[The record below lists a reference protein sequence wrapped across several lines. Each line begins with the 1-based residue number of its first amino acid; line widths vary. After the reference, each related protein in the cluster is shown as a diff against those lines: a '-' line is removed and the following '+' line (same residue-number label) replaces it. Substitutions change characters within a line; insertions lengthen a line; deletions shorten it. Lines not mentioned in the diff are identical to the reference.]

1 MAFLTLN
8 KSYIVAGET
17 FRLTITDRDLVSGNS
32 VSYNLS
38 GEGLTTEHFVDE
50 SSLSGSITIGNN
62 YSGFK
67 DFTTGSNLPTGDDFM
82 VLKVS
87 SPNMSDMYL
96 NIYSD
101 NHYLAPET
109 KIELGD
115 TFDTWRKK
123 TNGFIARLD
132 VLEDSTSDIR
142 FQTITCDGINS
153 EYTLNFPV
161 TSDYTYLYDIH
172 IDGISQNPADAYTI
186 NEDNNT
192 IIFSDIPAEFSS
204 VSIISRFDISTVS
217 QPLVTTWGSISGD
230 ISDNA
235 DLIDALDA
243 KVSDTDLSD
252 IVIDVSN
259 STGSDTTTEATI
271 NVTGVNGSDA
281 HFHLGSVDNEISV
294 TKSTVDDYSVVLQ
307 HTTHNL
313 TETFGGDSPLD
324 VTALDFGDQVTLV
337 TGVETNTTGHL
348 TSYET
353 TAFTLPS
360 IDTISDLVVT
370 DVDVIS
376 DVDVGGISKTDIVP
390 SGTSLQGFIT
400 QMLSQTYY
408 PTFVLPSVN
417 LTDNIAATVE
427 VGTLGLT
434 LTANYNAG
442 AINGDISGGI
452 WDPNLKQAD
461 RAGVATQYTFSGAT
475 IPSSPVTQ
483 TGNSLALPTTT
494 IEEGANTFNV
504 VTDHDSGPQPL
515 DSLGTAFDSPLPSG
529 DVSDG
534 LTVNG
539 KRNAFYGVDLTSTDS
554 AGVRAL
560 TSKLNPSNGTSFTIN
575 IPAGATD
582 VVFAYPATLRDV
594 DSVIYVEGLNAETKT
609 AFSQQTVN
617 VEGANSY
624 TAIGYK
630 LYTFTPANP
639 FGATATYIVT
649 I

>member
-8 KSYIVAGET
+8 KAYIAAGET
-17 FRLTITDRDLVSGNS
+17 FRLYITDPEGN
-32 VSYNLS
+32 VGDTLSYTLS
-38 GEGLTTEHFVDE
+38 GTDLIPANFIGE
-50 SSLSGSITIGNN
+50 SSLSGVVTLGNN
-62 YSGFK
+62 NSGFK
-67 DFTTGSNLPTGDDFM
+67 DFVTAANLPTGDEYM
-82 VLKVS
+82 TLTVS
-87 SPNMSDMYL
+87 SSGL
-96 NIYSD
+96 NNISLNVYSV
-101 NHYLAPET
+101 NHYLTPEN

-115 TFDTWRKK
+115 TFDVWRKK

-132 VLEDSTSDIR
+132 TLQDSVSEIKS
-142 FQTITCDGINS
+142 QTVIADGVNN
-153 EYTLNFPV
+153 EFTLNFSV
-161 TSDYTYLYDIH
+161 TDLYTHLYEVN
-172 IDGISQNPADAYTI
+172 IDGITQNPDTSYTI
-186 NEDNNT
+186 NDINNS
-192 IIFSDIPAEFSS
+192 IVFSEIPADSAEISIIHRFEISS
-204 VSIISRFDISTVS
+204 VARPLENIIS
-217 QPLVTTWGSISGD
+217 WGSIDGLL
-230 ISDNA
+230 SDQQ
-235 DLIDALDA
+235 DLVDVLDA
-243 KVSDTDLSD
+243 KVSDTDLTTVSLGTTTTAGGASVNVTAINGSEDSFD
-252 IVIDVSN
+252 IVSA
-259 STGSDTTTEATI
+259 GSGLTVTT
-271 NVTGVNGSDA
+271 VNDIITLDA
-281 HFHLGSVDNEISV
+281 
-294 TKSTVDDYSVVLQ
+294 
-307 HTTHNL
+307 
-313 TETFGGDSPLD
+313 
-324 VTALDFGDQVTLV
+324 QVT
-337 TGVETNTTGHL
+337 
-348 TSYET
+348 
-353 TAFTLPS
+353 
-360 IDTISDLVVT
+360 TISDIT
-370 DVDVIS
+370 S

-390 SGTSLQGFIT
+390 SGTNIQEFIT

-427 VGTLGLT
+427 VGTLGFT

-461 RAGVATQYTFSGAT
+461 RAGVATQYTFSGTT
-475 IPSSPVTQ
+475 IASSPVIQ
-483 TGNSLALPTTT
+483 AGNSLALPTTT
-494 IEEGANTFNV
+494 IEEGVNTFNV
-504 VTDHDSGPQPL
+504 VTDHDAGTQPL
-515 DSLGTAFDSPLPSG
+515 DSLGAAFDSPLPSG

-539 KRNAFYGVDLTSTDS
+539 KRNAFYGVDLASIDS

>member
-1 MAFLTLN
+1 M
-8 KSYIVAGET
+8 
-17 FRLTITDRDLVSGNS
+17 
-32 VSYNLS
+32 
-38 GEGLTTEHFVDE
+38 
-50 SSLSGSITIGNN
+50 
-62 YSGFK
+62 
-67 DFTTGSNLPTGDDFM
+67 PTGEEFM
-82 VLKVS
+82 TLTVS
-87 SPNMSDMYL
+87 SPGMNDIYL
-96 NIYSD
+96 NVYSV
-101 NHYLAPET
+101 NHYLTPKT

-115 TFDTWRKK
+115 TFDVWRKK

-132 VLEDSTSDIR
+132 TIEDSTSEIKS
-142 FQTITCDGINS
+142 QTIIGDGVNN
-153 EYTLNFPV
+153 EFTLNFPIV
-161 TSDYTYLYDIH
+161 SVDTHLYVVH
-172 IDGISQNPADAYTI
+172 IDGIAQNPDIAYTI
-186 NEDNNT
+186 SNLNNS
-192 IIFSDIPAEFSS
+192 IVFSEIPISDSS
-204 VSIISRFDISTVS
+204 ISVIHRYEVSKIARDTVS
-217 QPLVTTWGSISGD
+217 TWGSITGTLS
-230 ISDNA
+230 NQT
-235 DLIDALDA
+235 DLISVLSDKVSVTSLQPLSIETYDLSGGAGVNVVGANNTGDSFSIVSAGSGLTVTTADDIITLDA
-243 KVSDTDLSD
+243 
-252 IVIDVSN
+252 
-259 STGSDTTTEATI
+259 
-271 NVTGVNGSDA
+271 
-281 HFHLGSVDNEISV
+281 
-294 TKSTVDDYSVVLQ
+294 
-307 HTTHNL
+307 
-313 TETFGGDSPLD
+313 
-324 VTALDFGDQVTLV
+324 QVT
-337 TGVETNTTGHL
+337 
-348 TSYET
+348 
-353 TAFTLPS
+353 
-360 IDTISDLVVT
+360 TISDIT
-370 DVDVIS
+370 S

-390 SGTSLQGFIT
+390 SGTSLQEFIT

-461 RAGVATQYTFSGAT
+461 RADVATQYTFSGTT
-475 IPSSPVTQ
+475 IASSPVTQ
-483 TGNSLALPTTT
+483 AGNSLALPTTT
-494 IEEGANTFNV
+494 IEEGVNTFNV
-504 VTDHDSGPQPL
+504 VTDYDSGPQPL
-515 DSLGTAFDSPLPSG
+515 DSLGAAFDSPLPSG
-529 DVSDG
+529 DVSDE

-539 KRNAFYGVDLTSTDS
+539 KRNAFYGVDLASIDS

>member
-8 KSYIVAGET
+8 TSYIAAGET
-17 FRLTITDRDLVSGNS
+17 FRLIITDLEGN
-32 VSYNLS
+32 VGDTLSYTLS
-38 GEGLTTEHFVDE
+38 GTDLTPSNFVGE
-50 SSLSGSITIGNN
+50 SSLSGVVTLGNN
-62 YSGFK
+62 KSGFK
-67 DFTTGSNLPTGDDFM
+67 DFTTSINLPTGEEYM
-82 VLKVS
+82 TLTVS
-87 SPNMSDMYL
+87 SPGMN
-96 NIYSD
+96 NIYLKIYSV
-101 NHYLAPET
+101 NHYLTPKT
-109 KIELGD
+109 KIALGD
-115 TFDTWRKK
+115 TFDVWRKK

-132 VLEDSTSDIR
+132 TLEDSVSEIKS
-142 FQTITCDGINS
+142 QTVIADGINS
-153 EYTLNFPV
+153 EYTLSFPV
-161 TSDYTYLYDIH
+161 TGLDTNFYDVN
-172 IDGISQNPADAYTI
+172 IDGIAQNPNLAYTI
-186 NEDNNT
+186 NDVNNSIVFSEAPSEDAS
-192 IIFSDIPAEFSS
+192 I
-204 VSIISRFDISTVS
+204 SIIHKYEISNIARNV
-217 QPLVTTWGSISGD
+217 VRTWGTITGD
-230 ISDNA
+230 LSDQL
-235 DLIDALDA
+235 DLTYALDA
-243 KVSDTDLSD
+243 KVSDTDLSN
-252 IVIDVSN
+252 IVIDLSN
-259 STGSDTTTEATI
+259 STGAGTTTEATV

-294 TKSTVDDYSVVLQ
+294 TKSTSDDYSIFLQ

-313 TETFGGDSPLD
+313 TETFGGDSPLG
-324 VTALDFGDQVTLV
+324 VTALNPGDQVTLV

-360 IDTISDLVVT
+360 VDDISDLVVT
-370 DVDVIS
+370 DTDVIS
-376 DVDVGGISKTDIVP
+376 DVDVGGISKTDIVAA
-390 SGTSLQGFIT
+390 GTNLQEFVT

-461 RAGVATQYTFSGAT
+461 RAGVATQYTFSGTT
-475 IPSSPVTQ
+475 IVSSPVIQ
-483 TGNSLALPTTT
+483 TGNSLALPTIT
-494 IEEGANTFNV
+494 IEEGANPFNV
-504 VTDHDSGPQPL
+504 VTDYDVGPQPL

-529 DVSDG
+529 DVSG
-534 LTVNG
+534 VLTVNG
-539 KRNAFYGVDLTSTDS
+539 KRNAFYGVDLASIDS

>member
-8 KSYIVAGET
+8 TSYIAAGET
-17 FRLTITDRDLVSGNS
+17 FRLIITDLEGN
-32 VSYNLS
+32 VGDTLSYTLS
-38 GEGLTTEHFVDE
+38 GTDLTPSNFVGE
-50 SSLSGSITIGNN
+50 SSLSGVVTLGNN
-62 YSGFK
+62 KSGFK
-67 DFTTGSNLPTGDDFM
+67 DFITSINLPTGEEYM
-82 VLKVS
+82 TLTVS
-87 SPNMSDMYL
+87 SPGMN
-96 NIYSD
+96 NIYLKIYSV
-101 NHYLAPET
+101 NHYLTPKT
-109 KIELGD
+109 KIALGD
-115 TFDTWRKK
+115 TFDVWRKK

-132 VLEDSTSDIR
+132 TLEDSVSEIKS
-142 FQTITCDGINS
+142 QTVIADGINS
-153 EYTLNFPV
+153 EYTLSFPV
-161 TSDYTYLYDIH
+161 TGLDTNFYDIN
-172 IDGISQNPADAYTI
+172 IDGIAQNPNLAYTI
-186 NEDNNT
+186 NDVNNSIVFSEAPSEDAS
-192 IIFSDIPAEFSS
+192 I
-204 VSIISRFDISTVS
+204 SIIHKYEISNIARNIVR
-217 QPLVTTWGSISGD
+217 TWGTITGD
-230 ISDNA
+230 LSDQL
-235 DLIDALDA
+235 DLTYALDA
-243 KVSDTDLSD
+243 KVSASDLP
-252 IVIDVSN
+252 
-259 STGSDTTTEATI
+259 G
-271 NVTGVNGSDA
+271 
-281 HFHLGSVDNEISV
+281 
-294 TKSTVDDYSVVLQ
+294 
-307 HTTHNL
+307 
-313 TETFGGDSPLD
+313 
-324 VTALDFGDQVTLV
+324 LV
-337 TGVETNTTGHL
+337 T
-348 TSYET
+348 
-353 TAFTLPS
+353 
-360 IDTISDLVVT
+360 T
-370 DVDVIS
+370 DSDVIS

-390 SGTSLQGFIT
+390 SGTSLQEFIT

-461 RAGVATQYTFSGAT
+461 RAGVATQYTFSGTT
-475 IPSSPVTQ
+475 IASSPVIQ
-483 TGNSLALPTTT
+483 AGNSLALPTTT
-494 IEEGANTFNV
+494 IEEGVNTFNV
-504 VTDHDSGPQPL
+504 VTDHDAGTQPL
-515 DSLGTAFDSPLPSG
+515 DSLGAAFDSPLPSG

-539 KRNAFYGVDLTSTDS
+539 KRNAFYGVDLASIDS